1 MPSTPFGLRVRTKTG
16 VIKIANLTEQSSLA
30 ELKAAISTQ
39 ANIDCSQ
46 VKILKGFPPKSLDT
60 TNESETLISHS
71 IANGELL
78 TIEESKDDSRT
89 SSVTSSSQ
97 NNSTSTATEGVLLRK
112 VVPANNSCLF
122 TSIHFVISNG
132 IYDLDCQES
141 MRQFIAQTVRSDTIN
156 FNEAILGKTNSEY
169 CKWIMQVN
177 KTFFPFFYPSLF

>member
-16 VIKIANLTEQSSLA
+16 VIKITNLTEQSSLA

-39 ANIDCSQ
+39 ANIDCSY

-71 IANGELL
+71 IVNGELL
-78 TIEESKDDSRT
+78 TIEECKDDSRT
-89 SSVTSSSQ
+89 SSVTSSHKE
-97 NNSTSTATEGVLLRK
+97 TSTTTEGVLLRK

-122 TSIHFVISNG
+122 TSIHYVMSNG

-141 MRQFIAQTVRSDTIN
+141 MRQFIAQTVRNDTIN

-169 CKWIMQVN
+169 CKWIMVV
-177 KTFFPFFYPSLF
+177 KKPFIFIKKF